1 MELKAKNIET
11 SELYKALNKKIGDD
25 SEIITVDSNQNKTY
39 RVSGKSAKVVTLGT
53 SDGIE
58 IEIWTDIAGKE
69 VLSVDLESDGRT
81 KNAINYIDR
90 TDKPKK
96 HTQIA
101 NAIAEKY
108 NKLKKAMQS
117 KANMAKQPKE
127 AKTKDNAT
135 SKLEKQLQNLT
146 KGSGKFLIF
155 TPKTKT
161 FQGVGGKAA
170 KENTDIKIYSTL
182 ESAKKYKNAQQQI
195 IKV

>member
-127 AKTKDNAT
+127 AKTKVNAT